1 MSYQRERGAAGVGV
15 AREVSCCFGAGVKQA
30 MAAAKTT
37 ANPTSIRMVFF
48 MMGISD
54 NSQSAYKK
62 IYLWI
67 KVSASL
73 ATSLC
78 QRCAMAFSPAAYRSW
93 TMLSVR

>member
-1 MSYQRERGAAGVGV
+1 
-15 AREVSCCFGAGVKQA
+15 

-62 IYLWI
+62 IYLPR
-67 KVSASL
+67 KVWV
-73 ATSLC
+73 
-78 QRCAMAFSPAAYRSW
+78 M
-93 TMLSVR
+93 